1 MNDCARE
8 YVYSLTLRIW
18 EGHEAVATIAQ
29 VRVATETYGEGRGRV
44 IRHGCEPLTKA
55 GASPEQRTA
64 TISFRCAN

>member
-8 YVYSLTLRIW
+8 YVYSLKDLGRPRSSR
-18 EGHEAVATIAQ
+18 HYRK

-55 GASPEQRTA
+55 GALPEQRTA